1 MDTTV
6 RKAPAPSSGAGLL
19 RGDPLSPF
27 LVVNVLS
34 GFKQNH
40 ENHIAQKTNFGQHHI
55 LLKFI
60 VLPLNEFNLFLP
72 HIPKGLALNVL
83 HYEPLISLCSGSRPA
98 TLGVPGAG
106 RQLLGPRRNEAV
118 GAVPEP
124 PRFLPAVLWF
134 NWGKGQLTVLPAQS
148 PTEQGHFC
156 IILPAP
162 TGPSKPPYLT
172 VLLHQG
178 PQVKH
183 ISPTVPGHLQAG
195 ARIFANDQVQAI

>member
-1 MDTTV
+1 MGT
-6 RKAPAPSSGAGLL
+6 
-19 RGDPLSPF
+19 
-27 LVVNVLS
+27 
-34 GFKQNH
+34 
-40 ENHIAQKTNFGQHHI
+40 
-55 LLKFI
+55 
-60 VLPLNEFNLFLP
+60 
-72 HIPKGLALNVL
+72 
-83 HYEPLISLCSGSRPA
+83 
-98 TLGVPGAG
+98 
-106 RQLLGPRRNEAV
+106 
-118 GAVPEP
+118 VPEP

-195 ARIFANDQVQAI
+195 ARVFTNDQVQAI